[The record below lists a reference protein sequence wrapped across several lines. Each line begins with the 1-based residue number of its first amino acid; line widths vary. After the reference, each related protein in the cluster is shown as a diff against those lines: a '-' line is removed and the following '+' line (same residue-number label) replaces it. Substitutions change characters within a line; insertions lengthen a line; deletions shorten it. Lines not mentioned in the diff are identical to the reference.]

1 MVLWCD
7 STQDSMGYR
16 LLLEMSGGIGQNLLA
31 GCMAAVYGYNHTW
44 MALGIG
50 PAWRM
55 VLRLG
60 YYYET

>member
-1 MVLWCD
+1 
-7 STQDSMGYR
+7 MGYR
-16 LLLEMSGGIGQNLLA
+16 LLLEIGGGIGQNLLA
-31 GCMAAVYGYNHTW
+31 GCMTAVYGYNYTW

-60 YYYET
+60 LYYYET